1 MSILK
6 IYMIKAYVD
15 DVLFILFFLLD
26 RIFYELI
33 GIQYNNNDLYYQCVQ
48 HDIRL
53 LLKYF
58 RCFLLQNVFV
68 FYLFIVMYITCTK
81 TCTNYRTCTKPA
93 HNKT

>member
-58 RCFLLQNVFV
+58 RCFLLQNVFI
-68 FYLFIVMYITCTK
+68 FIFL
-81 TCTNYRTCTKPA
+81 R
-93 HNKT
+93 

>member
-15 DVLFILFFLLD
+15 DAFDVLFILFFLLD

-58 RCFLLQNVFV
+58 RCF
-68 FYLFIVMYITCTK
+68 CCK
-81 TCTNYRTCTKPA
+81 TCLFFIFL
-93 HNKT
+93 